1 MKTQGEK
8 KGGNDSDLIKSL
20 RPRKFSEMIGRKKEI
35 KNLSIMLQAAQK
47 REEALDH
54 VLFYGPPGL
63 GKTTLAN
70 VISNEME
77 VDMYVTSGP
86 AIEKQGDLVSILTNI
101 TKHGILFIDE
111 IHRLHRS
118 IEEILY
124 PAMEDKAVD
133 IIIGKGP
140 SARTLRLELEDFSL
154 IGATTR
160 IGLLSSPLRSR
171 FGASFRLDYYS
182 PEELSEMIIQASRT
196 LGVKL
201 DESGA
206 LEIAKRSRGTART
219 AIQHLKRVRD
229 YVQVVNEQGITK
241 DIVEKVLRMHE
252 IDDFGLDYIDR
263 RILKLIIDDFGGGPV
278 GLSTISAALSEEVG
292 TIADVYEPYLIQAGF
307 LRRTP
312 RGRIA
317 TNKALKHLM
326 EKQVGSVSQ
335 ANLFAKEK

>member
-1 MKTQGEK
+1 
-8 KGGNDSDLIKSL
+8 
-20 RPRKFSEMIGRKKEI
+20 MIGRKKEI